1 MNRIILIGNGFDL
14 AHGLDTKYT
23 DFIDDFWMKKLG
35 TFIDSLKNN
44 SLERVPDYD
53 DPNYDTFG
61 YIDNDISVYVK
72 DYQRI
77 LQHAEIVEA
86 ETGSQTF
93 CNYISHFKLKTYQ
106 RNYKFN
112 NLFLGQISSKQQ
124 LQKLR
129 ILKKIN

>member
-23 DFIDDFWMKKLG
+23 DFIDDFWMKKLDA
-35 TFIDSLKNN
+35 FIDSLKNN

-53 DPNYDTFG
+53 VPNYDTFG

-77 LQHAEIVEA
+77 LQSAEIVEE
-86 ETGSQTF
+86 ETCFQTF
-93 CNYISHFKLKTYQ
+93 CNYISHFKPKLHQ
-106 RNYKFN
+106 RNYEIN
-112 NLFLGQISSKQQ
+112 NQ
-124 LQKLR
+124 
-129 ILKKIN
+129 